1 MSRRGA
7 VRCGVI
13 SWETA
18 EYETAEY
25 EMQRVTPELADCMG
39 ALSTHGEVFS
49 LYEKEWTRGVSM
61 RECGTRGVAQEWWT
75 VEIALRGKSM

>member
-25 EMQRVTPELADCMG
+25 EMQQVTPELADGMG
-39 ALSTHGEVFS
+39 PFYLPSG
-49 LYEKEWTRGVSM
+49 GV
-61 RECGTRGVAQEWWT
+61 CFPV
-75 VEIALRGKSM
+75 

>member
-25 EMQRVTPELADCMG
+25 ETAEYEMQQVTPELADGMG
-39 ALSTHGEVFS
+39 PFYLPSGGVFS
-49 LYEKEWTRGVSM
+49 HM
-61 RECGTRGVAQEWWT
+61 RRSGQAVFQ
-75 VEIALRGKSM
+75 

>member
-18 EYETAEY
+18 ENETAEY
-25 EMQRVTPELADCMG
+25 EMLQVTPELADGMG
-39 ALSTHGEVFS
+39 PFYLPSGWGVFS
-49 LYEKEWTRGVSM
+49 HM
-61 RECGTRGVAQEWWT
+61 RRSGQAVFH
-75 VEIALRGKSM
+75 

>member
-25 EMQRVTPELADCMG
+25 EMQQVTPELADGMG
-39 ALSTHGEVFS
+39 PFYLPSGGVFS
-49 LYEKEWTRGVSM
+49 HM
-61 RECGTRGVAQEWWT
+61 RRSGQAVFQ
-75 VEIALRGKSM
+75 